1 MVINEDFFKTLTILY
16 VENDNEARAEFC
28 PTLEKLFKKVFIAND
43 AETALSTYEEA
54 CINEEKIDVI
64 ISESSLPKMSGI
76 ELLKQIRK
84 TNRNIPFIFFT
95 ENGDVDL
102 LLTSL
107 RQDVTAH
114 FVKPVDFE
122 QVLKKVEEVCIV
134 KKNEDE
140 IASYQSEVEE
150 YLNII
155 NKVAIVFIFDKDGN
169 INYINEFLRELI
181 RCEDEEIIGQNYT
194 VIYHPEMAKDIL
206 SKQWKA
212 LQDGNKWQGKVKYIT
227 KDSSVFYTNSTIIP
241 VVNKTSNKV
250 EKYISVNFLTTKEE
264 NERREYKKKVLYNLQ
279 ETKRV
284 YRVAQQKI
292 DELNR
297 ELDKYKGFEKV
308 EAYLTNQK
316 QQNQEQYQQLQKLE
330 NRLKSGK
337 RRFEQLTFGVN
348 DKINK
353 ISIMTTEM
361 RDFEV
366 KASKKIVK
374 VAEEIKIREA
384 YIKRIKE
391 EIEEKAVK
399 IKDLEDVVKHR
410 TEQLVERKG

>member
-1 MVINEDFFKTLTILY
+1 MLNEDFFKTLTILY
-16 VENDNEARAEFC
+16 VENDESVRNEFC

-43 AETALSTYEEA
+43 GEEA
-54 CINEEKIDVI
+54 YDIYNEACSNYEKIDVI
-64 ISESSLPKMSGI
+64 ISESNIPKICGI
-76 ELLKQIRK
+76 ELLKKIRE
-84 TNRNIPFIFFT
+84 TNQNIPFIFFT

-114 FVKPVDFE
+114 FVKPVNFDE
-122 QVLKKVEEVCIV
+122 VLKRVEEVCFV

-150 YLNII
+150 YLNIV
-155 NKVAIVFIFDKDGN
+155 NKVAIVFIFDNDGN
-169 INYINEFLRELI
+169 INYINDFLRELI

-194 VIYHPEMAKDIL
+194 VIYHHEVAKDIL
-206 SKQWKA
+206 TKQWET
-212 LQDGNKWQGKVKYIT
+212 LQEGNKWQGKLKYIT

-241 VVNKTSNKV
+241 VVNRNTNQIQKH
-250 EKYISVNFLTTKEE
+250 ISINFLTTKEE

-292 DELNR
+292 EQLNKELER
-297 ELDKYKGFEKV
+297 YKGFEKV
-308 EAYLTNQK
+308 EAYLNNQK
-316 QQNQEQYQQLQKLE
+316 KENQEQYTELQKLE
-330 NRLKSGK
+330 NRVKSGK

-353 ISIMTTEM
+353 ISIMTADM
-361 RDFEV
+361 
-366 KASKKIVK
+366 
-374 VAEEIKIREA
+374 
-384 YIKRIKE
+384 KR
-391 EIEEKAVK
+391 
-399 IKDLEDVVKHR
+399 L
-410 TEQLVERKG
+410 